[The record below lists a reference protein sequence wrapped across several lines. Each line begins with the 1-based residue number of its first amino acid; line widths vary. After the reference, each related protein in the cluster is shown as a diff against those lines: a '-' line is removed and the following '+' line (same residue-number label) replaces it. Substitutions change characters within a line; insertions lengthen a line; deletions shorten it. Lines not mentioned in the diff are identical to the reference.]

1 MKGSVQIQTAASVPQ
16 MKEPGTYS
24 VGSWV
29 EPKTSRTHFGK
40 CKSFV
45 LAGNRT
51 PNFADHSLVIILTV
65 VFLITLNTVFLS
77 GFGI

>member
-1 MKGSVQIQTAASVPQ
+1 

-24 VGSWV
+24 VGGWV
-29 EPKTSRTHFGK
+29 KPKTRRRHFGK

-51 PNFADHSLVIILTV
+51 SIFADHSLITILIVT
-65 VFLITLNTVFLS
+65 FLITLNTVF
-77 GFGI
+77 